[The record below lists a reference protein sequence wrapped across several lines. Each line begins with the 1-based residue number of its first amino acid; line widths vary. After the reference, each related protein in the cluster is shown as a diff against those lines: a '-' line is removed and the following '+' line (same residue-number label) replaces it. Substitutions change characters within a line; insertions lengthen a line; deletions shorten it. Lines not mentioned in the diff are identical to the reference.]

1 MSKILKLVWEVA
13 GPVMGADLLVSF
25 RSLEQKFRPEFL
37 EATERGRA
45 RAEKLL
51 RSPELFS
58 ALQNKSG
65 RTGFVENLPGL
76 SEWSWHLAV
85 FFEKEGGLLFSSL
98 QPAPLEAPKQLRLAV
113 GLAALVQSLSR
124 WQLLESEMK
133 LHQRRLEKLAAFQKQ
148 LFSIFKETD
157 LAERI
162 VARGSELLNAVGA
175 ALIFLPSGGGDLK
188 IAAQSGKFGPVPF
201 EQAHTSGVL
210 EKLLAK
216 RLPLALNGGE
226 TRPELAD
233 FPKPLLLVPLV
244 RGEETEGVLVFQHLP
259 ADPFTQTD
267 VELSILFVQAASQA
281 LANAR
286 NFEHLETAHRSLSV
300 AQERLLQSERLVA
313 LKEMA
318 GGIAH
323 DFNNVLGAILGR
335 VQLLLAQPTDERVA
349 RALRQVEGS
358 AQEAARTVARL
369 QEFTRDREEGSPEPV
384 DMASAAREAVE
395 LTKPHW
401 RDRIASSGG
410 PIELEL
416 DLKPT
421 APVMGRFSELV
432 DVASNLIANAADALP
447 NGGKIWVSTF
457 QKEGEVILTVRD
469 NGTGMSPEVK
479 SKIFFPFFTTKG
491 RRGTGLGLSVAY
503 GVVTRHKGEIAV
515 QSEEGKGSLFTL
527 RFPASAPVPK
537 KPEPAK
543 PPVKKVG
550 ELSILVVDD
559 DENIRNVLSEML
571 DFLGHKVAAAQD
583 GAEAFRLLEGAA
595 YELVIT
601 DLGMPGISGWEVA
614 RRAKE
619 KNPKTPVMLVSGWGA
634 QIEAARVRE
643 AGIDLVLNKPFH
655 LDDIRRAISEILSKN
670 TAQPARR

>member
-13 GPVMGADLLVSF
+13 GPVMGTDLLVSF

-37 EATERGRA
+37 EATAAGRPK
-45 RAEKLL
+45 AEKLL
-51 RSPELFS
+51 RSPEFFS

-65 RTGFVENLPGL
+65 QTGFLESPAGL
-76 SEWSWHLAV
+76 SEWDWHLVV
-85 FFEKEGGLLFSSL
+85 FFEKEGGLLFSALKAS
-98 QPAPLEAPKQLRLAV
+98 PLESAKQLRLAV
-113 GLAALVQSLSR
+113 GLSALVQSLSR
-124 WQLLESEMK
+124 WQVLESEMK

-148 LFSIFKETD
+148 LFSVFKETD
-157 LAERI
+157 LSEQI
-162 VARGSELLNAVGA
+162 VARGSELLNAVAGA
-175 ALIFLPSGGGDLK
+175 LLFFSGEKRLK
-188 IAAQSGKFGPVPF
+188 IAAQTGKFGPVPF
-201 EQAHTSGVL
+201 EQAAASGLL

-216 RLPLALNGGE
+216 RQPLVFNGTE

-244 RGEETEGVLVFQHLP
+244 RGEEVEGALVFQHLP
-259 ADPFTQTD
+259 ADPFTPTD
-267 VELSILFVQAASQA
+267 LELAILFVQAAQQA

-286 NFEHLETAHRSLSV
+286 NFEHLENAHRSLSV
-300 AQERLLQSERLVA
+300 AQDRLLQSERLVA

-323 DFNNVLGAILGR
+323 DFNNVLGTIMGR
-335 VQLLLAQPTDERVA
+335 VQLLLAWPTDERTA
-349 RALRQVEGS
+349 RGLKQVEAS

-369 QEFTRDREEGSPEPV
+369 QEFTRDRDEGSPEPV
-384 DMASAAREAVE
+384 DLLSVAREAVE
-395 LTKPHW
+395 LTRPHW

-410 PIELEL
+410 PVELEL

-421 APVMGRFSELV
+421 APVLGRFSELV
-432 DVASNLIANAADALP
+432 DVVSNLIANAADALP
-447 NGGKIWVSTF
+447 NGGKIWVTTS
-457 QKEGEVILTVRD
+457 QKEGEVSLSVRD

-491 RRGTGLGLSVAY
+491 KRGTGLGLSVAY
-503 GVVTRHKGEIAV
+503 GVVTRHRGEITV
-515 QSEEGKGSLFTL
+515 QSEEGKGSVFTL
-527 RFPASAPVPK
+527 SFPASTPVPK
-537 KPEPAK
+537 KSEPAK
-543 PPVKKVG
+543 SPLKKVG

-571 DFLGHKVAAAQD
+571 DFMGHKVASARD
-583 GAEAFRLLEGAA
+583 GSEAFGFLDRAT
-595 YELVIT
+595 YDLVIT

-614 RRAKE
+614 RRVKE

-634 QIEAARVRE
+634 QIDPARVRE

-655 LDDIRRAISEILSKN
+655 LDDVRRSISEVLSRTVAK
-670 TAQPARR
+670 TAAR